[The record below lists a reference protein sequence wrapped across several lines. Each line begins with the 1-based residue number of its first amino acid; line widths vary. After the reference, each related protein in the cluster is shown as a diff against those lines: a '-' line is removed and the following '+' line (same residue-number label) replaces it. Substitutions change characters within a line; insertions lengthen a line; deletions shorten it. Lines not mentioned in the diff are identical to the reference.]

1 MKAAEAKVQRHREWQ
16 LKREA
21 AARAEEAANQ
31 NVVEAEIDDNN
42 ANVALSLASH
52 VSAAAEEAL
61 ANAKMASAE
70 AKRLWLEAMDRE
82 AKAQGQVTD
91 SVDDVEHALQR
102 KKRTEICRKIAIQE
116 ESVFRAAR
124 EAIEKQAGSMEIDE
138 ETARLADLAEKVRRM
153 DELRRLEQEEKA
165 ERERK
170 KCEAEQAE
178 AERLAREAREAE
190 ERARLREEM
199 ERLAKEQR
207 EREDQARRM
216 ADHNRA
222 ASIERGRCLKR
233 DLKFCDSQKL
243 STWDLERA
251 LKRFIGVSEEFDT
264 LKFHELTQPLV
275 FESVPWPILDHPH
288 RMTANRVEG
297 KSVGEFFVAIKG
309 LLQTEAEYIALIKKA
324 RNRFHPDRWRSRGI
338 LNSVLDEGMR
348 SQLEEAGNEVSKQ
361 INHLWDRRAR

>member
-1 MKAAEAKVQRHREWQ
+1 MKAAEAKVKRHQEWQ
-16 LKREA
+16 MKREA
-21 AARAEEAANQ
+21 AARAEEAAKKNLAAA
-31 NVVEAEIDDNN
+31 NSDDDD
-42 ANVALSLASH
+42 ADLTLSLASQFAK
-52 VSAAAEEAL
+52 AAKGAL
-61 ANAKMASAE
+61 ADAKAASAE
-70 AKRLWLEAMDRE
+70 AKRLWLEAVDRE
-82 AKAQGQVTD
+82 AKVQQQVTD
-91 SVDDVEHALQR
+91 SADDVERALQR
-102 KKRTEICRKIAIQE
+102 KNRTEICRKIAIQE
-116 ESVFRAAR
+116 ESTFRAAR

-153 DELRRLEQEEKA
+153 EELRRLEQEEKA

-170 KCEAEQAE
+170 KREAEQAE

-207 EREDQARRM
+207 EREEQARRM

-243 STWDLERA
+243 SAWDAERA

-275 FESVPWPILDHPH
+275 FESVPWPTLDHPH
-288 RMTANRVEG
+288 RMAANRVEG
-297 KSVGEFFVAIKG
+297 TSVGEFFVAIKG
-309 LLQTEAEYIALIKKA
+309 LLQTEAEYIALVKKA

-348 SQLEEAGNEVSKQ
+348 SQLEDVGNEVSKQ
-361 INHLWDRRAR
+361 INHLWDRRTQ